1 MRHNPFAAAFLALA
15 LTAGPALAQA
25 PASAPAPTP
34 NSQGGSTAVAR
45 NAKNTARTPRE
56 LTPGQMAGRQRQKAC
71 GAEWKDAKAN
81 GKTGGLKWPQYY
93 SKCNARLKGNS
104 A

>member
-1 MRHNPFAAAFLALA
+1 MRHSHLAAAFVALA
-15 LTAGPALAQA
+15 LVAAPALAQ
-25 PASAPAPTP
+25 APAPTP
-34 NSQGGSTAVAR
+34 NSQGGSVAVSKD
-45 NAKNTARTPRE
+45 NAKNAAKTAREPTA
-56 LTPGQMAGRQRQKAC
+56 GQMAARQRQKTC
-71 GAEWKDAKAN
+71 GAEWKDAKAT

>member
-1 MRHNPFAAAFLALA
+1 MRHSHLAAAFVALALA
-15 LTAGPALAQA
+15 GGPALAQS
-25 PASAPAPTP
+25 PAPAP
-34 NSQGGSTAVAR
+34 NAQGGSTAVAR
-45 NAKNTARTPRE
+45 DAAGGSARTAREPTA
-56 LTPGQMAGRQRQKAC
+56 GQMAARQRQKTC
-71 GAEWKDAKAN
+71 GAEWKDAKAT

>member
-1 MRHNPFAAAFLALA
+1 MRHSHLAAAFVALALA
-15 LTAGPALAQA
+15 GGPALAQS
-25 PASAPAPTP
+25 PAPAP
-34 NSQGGSTAVAR
+34 NAQGGSAAVAR
-45 NAKNTARTPRE
+45 NAAGGSTRTAREPTA
-56 LTPGQMAGRQRQKAC
+56 GQMAARQRQKTC
-71 GAEWKDAKAN
+71 GAEWKDAKAT

>member
-1 MRHNPFAAAFLALA
+1 MRHSLLAAAFVALA
-15 LTAGPALAQA
+15 LVGSPALAQ
-25 PASAPAPTP
+25 SPAPTP
-34 NSQGGSTAVAR
+34 NSQGGSVAVAKE
-45 NAKNTARTPRE
+45 NAKSPAKTAREPTA
-56 LTPGQMAGRQRQKAC
+56 GQMAARQRQKTC
-71 GAEWKDAKAN
+71 GAEWKDAKAT

>member
-1 MRHNPFAAAFLALA
+1 MRHSHLAAAFVALALA
-15 LTAGPALAQA
+15 GGPALAQS
-25 PASAPAPTP
+25 PAQSPAPAP
-34 NSQGGSTAVAR
+34 NAQGGSVAASK
-45 NAKNTARTPRE
+45 NAAKTAREPTA
-56 LTPGQMAGRQRQKAC
+56 GQMAARQRQKTC
-71 GAEWKDAKAN
+71 GAEWKNAKAT

>member
-1 MRHNPFAAAFLALA
+1 MRHSHLAAAFVALA
-15 LTAGPALAQA
+15 LVAGPALAQ
-25 PASAPAPTP
+25 SPAPTP
-34 NSQGGSTAVAR
+34 NSQGGSVAVSK
-45 NAKNTARTPRE
+45 NAAKTAREPTA
-56 LTPGQMAGRQRQKAC
+56 GQMAARQRQKTC
-71 GAEWKDAKAN
+71 GAEWKDAKAT